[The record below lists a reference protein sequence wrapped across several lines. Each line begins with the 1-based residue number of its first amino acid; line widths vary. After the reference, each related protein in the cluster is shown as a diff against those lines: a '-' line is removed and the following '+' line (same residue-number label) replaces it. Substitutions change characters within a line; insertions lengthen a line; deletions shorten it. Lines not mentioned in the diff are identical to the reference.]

1 MRPKIILLGGG
12 GGVGTVTAVSI
23 ATANGFS
30 GSSSGGATPAL
41 TIIAGAITPTSVTVG
56 SGGGVAGAVW
66 STQGTA
72 PAPVANSV
80 GYYAPTSVPTAYGI
94 SFPSAPTTGVV
105 FRTGVS
111 SPQAETIV
119 AATGTGNAVL
129 SASPTLTGT
138 TAAASLS
145 LSSLTAGRVAIVG
158 TAGLL
163 ADDADLTFAT
173 DTLTTTN
180 QVVTTNL
187 DVSATGVRLSGSNG
201 KLTFLGRG
209 SGADEDL
216 TLDLDTTANTAALSS
231 STGVATLALGA
242 IGLTSTGTN
251 SIGPLV
257 DSVDGT
263 TPLNNINQ
271 VIAAGTAYTMTN
283 AYGSLDFGTTDP
295 ILTIANAGTYAL
307 YVDVQL
313 NLVGATYATYD
324 SATIKLRR
332 TNNTAADIAGS
343 TFGTF
348 IPTITTITAV
358 GPYLHVGPI
367 KYTTTNT
374 NDTITVQGIL
384 GSTPAAG
391 SVTATACTIT
401 AIRAY

>member
-1 MRPKIILLGGG
+1 MRPKILLLGGG

-56 SGGGVAGAVW
+56 AGGGVAGAVW

-72 PAPVANSV
+72 PTPVANSV
-80 GYYAPTSVPTAYGI
+80 SYYAPASVPTAYGI

-129 SASPTLTGT
+129 SDSPTLTGT
-138 TAAASLS
+138 ALAASLT
-145 LSSLTAGRVAIVG
+145 LSA
-158 TAGLL
+158 
-163 ADDADLTFAT
+163 
-173 DTLTTTN
+173 
-180 QVVTTNL
+180 NL
-187 DVSATGVRLSGSNG
+187 NVSATGVRMTGNNG
-201 KLTFLGRG
+201 KITFLGQG
-209 SGADEDL
+209 SGFDEDL

-231 STGVATLALGA
+231 STGVTTIALGG

-271 VIAAGTAYTMTN
+271 VVASGTAYTMTN
-283 AYGSLDFGTTDP
+283 AYGSIAFGTTSP
-295 ILTIANAGTYAL
+295 ILTIANAGTYAI

-324 SATIKLRR
+324 SASIKLRR
-332 TNNTAADIAGS
+332 TNNTAADLAGS

-384 GSTPAAG
+384 GTTPAAG